1 MSEED
6 ERCGWE
12 TPEHEGVQCKVRGP
26 HASHLLIFKVDGE
39 QVRLLIPNESHVD
52 AQPPVGTRPTPSS
65 RAALREQRERIR
77 QDATDRVA
85 AQATALDVVESE
97 RRRAEGIARALSH
110 SPEEFKALVS
120 ATIERLAREN
130 EYLWADMVWMYVE
143 KSEDDNH
150 SVGGLWTA
158 AQARGIIENTGE
170 TVKTEQ
176 VSSNRGYITKWR
188 SLIYE
193 GRAQSA

>member
-1 MSEED
+1 MSDED

-85 AQATALDVVESE
+85 ANGQRVPTQAEAH
-97 RRRAEGIARALSH
+97 AAAQEGMQRSWGALSE
-110 SPEEFKALVS
+110 PTKENLIVA
-120 ATIERLAREN
+120 IERMAREN
-130 EYLWADMVWMYVE
+130 PEYQADKLREYVLLPDE
-143 KSEDDNH
+143 P
-150 SVGGLWTA
+150 
-158 AQARGIIENTGE
+158 RGIGWVFQHAARRGWAE
-170 TVKTEQ
+170 KTPEH
-176 VSSNRGYITKWR
+176 RGSVYGNQRPQPVWR

-193 GRAQSA
+193 GRRTA